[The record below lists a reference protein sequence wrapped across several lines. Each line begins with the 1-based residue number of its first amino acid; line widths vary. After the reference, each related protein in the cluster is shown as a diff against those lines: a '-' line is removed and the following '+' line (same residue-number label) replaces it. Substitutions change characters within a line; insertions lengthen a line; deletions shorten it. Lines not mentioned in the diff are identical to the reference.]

1 MYKDGQTICLGLFI
15 SLLHKIGSCSTL
27 YFFVLLYNY
36 LSRMKTNG
44 SVYKYN
50 ANCNAHL
57 DFIGMQVFCVV
68 LQKNVVV
75 ITRWCNFRQQRS
87 VLTQF

>member
-1 MYKDGQTICLGLFI
+1 MNKDGQTFYLDLFI

-27 YFFVLLYNY
+27 YFVCCYSNY

-44 SVYKYN
+44 SVYN
-50 ANCNAHL
+50 MHL
-57 DFIGMQVFCVV
+57 DFRGNQVCRFLCGFGEKHIV
-68 LQKNVVV
+68 L

>member
-1 MYKDGQTICLGLFI
+1 MYKDGQTFCLGLFI

-27 YFFVLLYNY
+27 HY

-44 SVYKYN
+44 SVYN

-57 DFIGMQVFCVV
+57 DFIVRGMQVFCVV
-68 LQKNVVV
+68 VQKKCCSDHPLV
-75 ITRWCNFRQQRS
+75 
-87 VLTQF
+87 